1 MMRPENCS
9 LRRFTYGDYDLLDRG
24 WVSIMCKIPIKEKTK
39 QQNKN
44 QEEEQKVKTTKTQT
58 CSNTDYNQDYNHGHL
73 QFLEN

>member
-24 WVSIMCKIPIKEKTK
+24 WVSIMCKIPTKEKTK
-39 QQNKN
+39 Q
-44 QEEEQKVKTTKTQT
+44 KVKT
-58 CSNTDYNQDYNHGHL
+58 NTDYNHGHL

>member
-39 QQNKN
+39 QKI
-44 QEEEQKVKTTKTQT
+44 KTTKTQT